1 MATVNDYDARR
12 TPDAETQDASGL
24 RELAPTLQASAT
36 MVVDEDPNDLHF
48 FELPGADLS
57 GEELSVTVIP
67 QRSDEFTCSSCFLV
81 QHRSRL
87 RSSGSGLPVC
97 ADCA

>member
-1 MATVNDYDARR
+1 MSTASDYDARR
-12 TPDAETQDASGL
+12 VSDVETVDKSAL
-24 RELAPTLQASAT
+24 HELAPALQGSSA
-36 MVVDEDPNDLHF
+36 VIVDDDGNEAV
-48 FELPGADLS
+48 FELPDVDLS

-67 QRSDEFTCSSCFLV
+67 ARADEFTCSSCHLV

-87 RSSGSGLPVC
+87 RSARGKPPIC

>member
-1 MATVNDYDARR
+1 MTTISDYDARR
-12 TPDAETQDASGL
+12 VSEIKDPPAL
-24 RELAPTLQASAT
+24 RELAPDLADAAA
-36 MVVDEDPNDLHF
+36 DEDDSDVLLF
-48 FELPGADLS
+48 QLPDADLS

-87 RSSGSGLPVC
+87 RRSGSGLAVC

>member
-1 MATVNDYDARR
+1 MTTASDYDARR
-12 TPDAETQDASGL
+12 VSDVDPADRSTL
-24 RELAPTLQASAT
+24 RELSPVLPKSSTVTIDDDL
-36 MVVDEDPNDLHF
+36 NDVPF

-57 GEELSVTVIP
+57 GEELTVAVIP
-67 QRSDEFTCSSCFLV
+67 VRSDEFTCSSCFLV

-87 RSSGSGLPVC
+87 RSSTGGHHIC

>member
-1 MATVNDYDARR
+1 MTTAIDYDAPR
-12 TPDAETQDASGL
+12 TSDSETQDKSSL
-24 RELAPTLQASAT
+24 RELTPARRGSSTA
-36 MVVDEDPNDLHF
+36 VVDEDPNEVPSL
-48 FELPGADLS
+48 ELADADLS

-67 QRSDEFTCSSCFLV
+67 QRTDEFICSCCFLV

-87 RSSGSGLPVC
+87 RRSSSGLPIC